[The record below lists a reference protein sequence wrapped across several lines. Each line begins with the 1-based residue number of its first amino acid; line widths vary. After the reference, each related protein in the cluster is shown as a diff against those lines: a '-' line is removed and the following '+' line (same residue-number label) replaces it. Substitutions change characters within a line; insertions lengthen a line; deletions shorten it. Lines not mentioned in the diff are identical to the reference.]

1 MRSSQ
6 MRNGLTATP
15 KDTRKKITIQAQQND
30 DQDMESFSSF
40 ELDQLEVESRLDERA
55 DTEAVQETIGET
67 SEPKIPVPQQ
77 QNFVGNQP
85 ESDLNLN
92 VDLESEKILKMAAV
106 CPNQVVTWQY
116 TLIIPLWVNLIKI
129 Q

>member
-1 MRSSQ
+1 MVKVFVVSE
-6 MRNGLTATP
+6 NYELTPVERLDLSNENDQTRIDDYIRRL

-77 QNFVGNQP
+77 QNFVGNQR
-85 ESDLNLN
+85 ES
-92 VDLESEKILKMAAV
+92 V
-106 CPNQVVTWQY
+106 
-116 TLIIPLWVNLIKI
+116 
-129 Q
+129 